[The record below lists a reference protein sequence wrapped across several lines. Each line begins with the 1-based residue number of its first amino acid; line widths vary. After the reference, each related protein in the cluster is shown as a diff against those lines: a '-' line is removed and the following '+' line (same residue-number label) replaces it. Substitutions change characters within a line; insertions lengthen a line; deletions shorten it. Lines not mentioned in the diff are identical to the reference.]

1 MTDPAQWQTGNEE
14 YLALA
19 LTWLRLRLA
28 WHVASER
35 PPILLPP
42 SSLETEASPAVEQSR
57 WRFLR
62 RHTPA
67 PLQPLAMSMTRGLLP
82 PAPADTVTAERVAQA
97 ATAMAEAEE
106 MDPPP
111 ALIIAA
117 QRFGLS
123 RFERD
128 VLLLCAAMELD
139 TGIASQCAR
148 VNGDANRAH
157 PTFAL
162 AFSLFGEPA
171 WDALSPERP
180 LRYWRLIEIN
190 QPGAQPLTTSAI
202 RADERIVNYIKGLNY
217 LDDRFSPLLFPFSDV
232 EDQTTLPPSQQTIV
246 ETVVSGLKQA
256 IPATGFPNIHLLGPD
271 SSSKQLVAA
280 GVAASLA
287 LHLYRMPAQLL
298 PTQAADLETLA
309 RLWQRESLLLPV
321 ALYLDAHESEVAGQ
335 TEDKAAPPVNRFLAR
350 TGGVVFLS
358 TRDAWPRLNERVITL
373 DVEKPTPAE
382 QRAAWAAA
390 LGQSETDADPAS
402 LTSQFN
408 LNLTTIKQI
417 ARSALD
423 AGDAGDR
430 EDGSHRLW
438 DACLANA
445 RPHLDNLAQR
455 LTPKATL
462 DEIVLPE
469 AEKRLLQQ
477 IAEQVGQRTR
487 VYEEWGFALKMNRG
501 LGISALFAG
510 DSGTG
515 KTMAAE
521 GIAKKLRLDL
531 YRIDLSAVV
540 SKYIGETEK
549 NLRRLFDAAEDGGAI
564 LFFDEADALF
574 GKRSEVKDSH
584 DRYANIEVNYLL
596 QRIEAYRGLAI
607 LATNMKDAL
616 DQAFM
621 RRLRFVV
628 DFPYPGQ
635 AERKAIWQGIFP
647 DQTAT
652 ADLDFDRLARLD
664 LTGGNIQNVALN
676 AAFLAAHSES
686 RVTMRLIFEAARAE
700 FRKLGRFISEA
711 DFRWTEPIKTD
722 PPSVTPTG
730 FGGIEGGAEGVIGG
744 VGGGVEGAFAGVEGG
759 AEGIRSDAEDA
770 SLGAVA

>member
-1 MTDPAQWQTGNEE
+1 MTDLAQWQRGNEE
-14 YLALA
+14 YLSLA
-19 LTWLRLRLA
+19 LSWLRLRLA
-28 WHVASER
+28 WHAASER
-35 PPILLPP
+35 PAIALPP
-42 SSLETEASPAVEQSR
+42 SSLETEDVPTAEQAR

-62 RHTPA
+62 RQAPA
-67 PLQPLAMSMTRGLLP
+67 PVRPLVMSMARALLP
-82 PAPADTVTAERVAQA
+82 PAPADTVTAEQVARA
-97 ATAMAEAEE
+97 ATAMAEAQKI
-106 MDPPP
+106 DPPP

-128 VLLLCAAMELD
+128 VLLLCTAIELD
-139 TGIASQCAR
+139 PTIANHCAR
-148 VNGDANRAH
+148 LNGDASRAY

-162 AFSLFGEPA
+162 ALSMFDDPA

-202 RADERIVNYIKGLNY
+202 RTDERIVNYVKGLNY
-217 LDDRFSPLLFPFSDV
+217 LDDRFSPLLFPFTDL
-232 EDQTTLPPSQQTIV
+232 EGQTTLPPSQQKVVETIV
-246 ETVVSGLKQA
+246 SSLKQA
-256 IPATGFPNIHLLGPD
+256 SPETGFPNIQLLGPD
-271 SSSKQLVAA
+271 SSSKELVAA
-280 GVAASLA
+280 GTAAALA
-287 LHLYRMPAQLL
+287 LRLYRMPAQVL
-298 PTQAADLETLA
+298 PAQAADLETLA
-309 RLWQRESLLLPV
+309 RLWQREGILLPV
-321 ALYLDAHESEVAGQ
+321 ALYLDAHESEVANQPEGH
-335 TEDKAAPPVNRFLAR
+335 TAPSLNRFLAR
-350 TGGVVFLS
+350 TRGVVFLS
-358 TRDAWPRLNERVITL
+358 TRDTWPGLNERVITL
-373 DVEKPTPAE
+373 DVEKPTPVE
-382 QRAAWAAA
+382 QRAAWAEA
-390 LGQSETDADPAS
+390 LGESETAADPAA

-417 ARSALD
+417 AGSAL
-423 AGDAGDR
+423 GTGDR
-430 EDGSHRLW
+430 KDVGLRLW

-462 DEIVLPE
+462 DEVILPA

-521 GIAKKLRLDL
+521 GIARKLRLDL

-584 DRYANIEVNYLL
+584 DRYANIEINYLL

-607 LATNMKDAL
+607 LATNMKEAL

-621 RRLRFVV
+621 RRLRFIV

-635 AERKAIWQGIFP
+635 EERKAIWKGIFP
-647 DQTAT
+647 EQTAT
-652 ADLDFDRLARLD
+652 TDLDLDRLARLD
-664 LTGGNIQNVALN
+664 LTGGHIHNVALN
-676 AAFLAAHSES
+676 AAFLAAQSES
-686 RVTMRLIFEAARAE
+686 GVTMPLILEAARAE
-700 FRKLGRFISEA
+700 LRKLGRFINER
-711 DFRWTEPIKTD
+711 DFRWAEPVKID
-722 PPSVTPTG
+722 PPKVPPG
-730 FGGIEGGAEGVIGG
+730 FGEVEGSAEGEISGISGIEGGAEGIQGD
-744 VGGGVEGAFAGVEGG
+744 AGDG
-759 AEGIRSDAEDA
+759 
-770 SLGAVA
+770 SLGTIA